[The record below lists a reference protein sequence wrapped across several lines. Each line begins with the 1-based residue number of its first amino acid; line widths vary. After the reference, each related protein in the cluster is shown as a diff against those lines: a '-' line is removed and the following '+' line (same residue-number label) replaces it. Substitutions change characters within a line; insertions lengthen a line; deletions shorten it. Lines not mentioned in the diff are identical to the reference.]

1 MDFSFTED
9 QETVGK
15 VARELFERR
24 ATPDHLSEL
33 EAGDVRFDA
42 ALWREL
48 AGADLLG
55 IALPEA
61 FGGSDGSFLDLG
73 VLLAE
78 VGRAVAPVP
87 LYATLVLGADTIARH
102 GSSALQQQYLPGVVD
117 GSRILTG
124 ALTEPGRS
132 DPTSPQSTA
141 RRDVERWR
149 LDGAKHLVPAAQL
162 AGAVVVSAQTDA
174 GPGLFVVDTDDAG
187 VDIRPVRVTNGEPH
201 ADISLDG
208 AVGAVV
214 GEPGEGHDL
223 VSSMYTRALVGL
235 CAMQI
240 GIAERALRLAASYTT
255 EREQFGRPIG
265 SFQAVQQR
273 MADAFIDVESIR
285 WTTWHAAW
293 LVAEGRSADRAAGI
307 AKFWASEA
315 GARVTATAQQVH
327 GGMGIDVTYPL
338 SRYYLWA
345 KQIEL
350 SLGSASHQ
358 LARLG
363 SRLSGGKQMTS
374 AVGRNTL
381 AWNAVD
387 VGDELTAMDVPVT
400 TTLIVAGA
408 IASRDYMPVHHD
420 RDFAK
425 SQGSPDIFMNI
436 LTTNGLC
443 VKFLHDW
450 AGPEAMI
457 KKLSIR
463 LGVPAYPNDPLTF
476 TGTVTG
482 TSAVAGEGLVDVSF
496 TGANSLGNHVTGTAV
511 LSLLDGVAE

>member
-1 MDFSFTED
+1 MDFAFTED

-33 EAGDVRFDA
+33 ENGDVRFDA

-124 ALTEPGRS
+124 ALTERGRS

-141 RRDVERWR
+141 RRDGEKWR

-350 SLGSASHQ
+350 FLGSAPHQ

-363 SRLSGGKQMTS
+363 
-374 AVGRNTL
+374 A
-381 AWNAVD
+381 
-387 VGDELTAMDVPVT
+387 
-400 TTLIVAGA
+400 
-408 IASRDYMPVHHD
+408 
-420 RDFAK
+420 
-425 SQGSPDIFMNI
+425 
-436 LTTNGLC
+436 
-443 VKFLHDW
+443 
-450 AGPEAMI
+450 
-457 KKLSIR
+457 
-463 LGVPAYPNDPLTF
+463 AYP
-476 TGTVTG
+476 
-482 TSAVAGEGLVDVSF
+482 EGSK
-496 TGANSLGNHVTGTAV
+496 
-511 LSLLDGVAE
+511 